1 MNEEGSLRRLWSPWR
16 SEYIAK
22 AGSADEG
29 CIFCDNL
36 AADDDRETGI
46 LHRTESVFVMLNA
59 YPYNSGHVM
68 VAPRRHVGELSDLE
82 PDERAALMDTTSLSV
97 DVIRAALEPD
107 GFNVGVNLGR
117 VAGAGVPGHVHVHVV
132 PRWGGDTN
140 FMPVVGQTKVLPEM
154 LADTDAKLRPGF
166 SS

>member
-1 MNEEGSLRRLWSPWR
+1 MLGRLWSPWR

-22 AGSADEG
+22 ADSDDGG

-36 AADDDRETGI
+36 AADDDDATGI
-46 LHRTESVFVMLNA
+46 LSRSDRVFVMLNA

-68 VAPRRHVGELSDLE
+68 VAPNRHAGELGDLD
-82 PDERAALMDTTSLSV
+82 PAERAALMDMTSRSV
-97 DVIRAALEPD
+97 EVIRAALTPD
-107 GFNVGVNLGR
+107 GFNIGINLGR

-154 LADTDAKLRPGF
+154 LTETEAKLRPGF
-166 SS
+166 TA